1 MAPVP
6 LNDPSVSRTLADVV
20 PLGKGPPT
28 REELVAHYPAK
39 FTWRELRTFINSGDL
54 GLLKRDKKLQ
64 LRCALVAVRWS
75 CSLSRPEVQ
84 VLQLGSRDQVGI
96 RLDGCVGPCCVLPV
110 LRQ

>member
-6 LNDPSVSRTLADVV
+6 SNDPLAPDALADAV
-20 PLGKGPPT
+20 PLGTGPPT

-64 LRCALVAVRWS
+64 LRCALVAAR
-75 CSLSRPEVQ
+75 
-84 VLQLGSRDQVGI
+84 
-96 RLDGCVGPCCVLPV
+96 
-110 LRQ
+110 